1 MENNNNTKRTENDQ
15 KILNKLNDLEQK
27 VLHFLNIKLNVN
39 LTGNEKKIDL
49 NNKNIDDSLLIL
61 LCSIDFPNLEEINL
75 RENNISNFEPLKD
88 IKNLKNIDLS
98 FNKIEDITPLKKIS
112 ESNKEIEKLNLNNN
126 SIYNIDLLKENIFP
140 KIREINIDNNLLF
153 YKDIE
158 EIKSVIKSNNKNISI
173 IKNQNSISNIFEEL
187 KPNSLLSIYMDK
199 SEILKDEENQKTIA
213 EENNINNGFK
223 LFKRSNKKHNL
234 RYYECEKNNEDKESK
249 NKQLEEMN
257 PLLKPINGF
266 NSITFIDLN
275 EFEIN

>member
-27 VLHFLNIKLNVN
+27 VLNFLNIKLNMN

-234 RYYECEKNNEDKESK
+234 RYYECENNNEDKESK